1 MGDNYPLKTM
11 SDMYLKFRQ
20 NNPEINF
27 IFNLGNVELEGW
39 FIHNHES
46 LTECGDILKKFNDKG
61 IKIVNATI
69 YKLAQENDAVKDF
82 IKPYII
88 VDDIVNGEHKRILI
102 TGFTQRKIDIALD
115 EADTK
120 ELLKTLINLQ

>member
-1 MGDNYPLKTM
+1 MKVSPCTSFKGTFYTVADSHTRLPMTAGLLTEIEKRSQNETEPVFLLDGGDFMGDNYPLKTM

-61 IKIVNATI
+61 IK
-69 YKLAQENDAVKDF
+69 LLMQLF
-82 IKPYII
+82 ISL
-88 VDDIVNGEHKRILI
+88 HKKMML
-102 TGFTQRKIDIALD
+102 
-115 EADTK
+115 
-120 ELLKTLINLQ
+120 